1 MDAAAVAQPRNAGRA
16 LVIERVRTRE
26 ALDALRPEWEALWSS
41 VQDRTPFQHPAWLLP
56 WWDVF
61 GRGALRVLLLREDG
75 ILTGL
80 APLYISPDCELRLLG
95 AGVSDYLDALA
106 APGAERNLAAAVSI
120 ELESSRADWSFCGFD
135 NLRERSP
142 LLHVDAPSD
151 AAANTASTDPCPFV
165 RLPDRIDELADRI
178 APKLASHLR
187 YSRRRA
193 ERLGGLTIEQ
203 ASDEELQEALT
214 ALFALHGTRWAEKG
228 QAGVLSDAHVRRFH
242 RRAAAALQA
251 AGLLRLS
258 VLRIGTRVAAVHY
271 GLRAGDR
278 AFFYLGGFDPE
289 FGALSVG
296 SLAIAAAMER
306 AIEGGASTFDFLAGR
321 EPYKYRWGAVDR
333 PRSCRHLTRADSVPP
348 AR

>member
-80 APLYISPDCELRLLG
+80 APLYISPECELRLLG

-142 LLHVDAPSD
+142 LLRVDAPSD
-151 AAANTASTDPCPFV
+151 AAANTMSTDPCPVV
-165 RLPDRIDELADRI
+165 RLPDRVDDLANRI
-178 APKLASHLR
+178 TPRLASHLR

-193 ERLGGLTIEQ
+193 ERLGGLTIAQ
-203 ASDEELQEALT
+203 AKEEELQEVLT

-228 QAGVLSDAHVRRFH
+228 QGGVLSDADVRRFH

-251 AGLLRLS
+251 AGLLRVS
-258 VLRIGTRVAAVHY
+258 VLRLGTRVAAVHY

-289 FGALSVG
+289 FGALSGG

-306 AIEGGASTFDFLAGR
+306 AIAEGASTFDFLAGQ
-321 EPYKYRWGAVDR
+321 EAYKYRWGAVDR
-333 PRSCRHLTRADSVPP
+333 PRSCRHITRGGFIPP
-348 AR
+348 PR